1 MPEAKGPAYVQ
12 IPVSQQPTPKAE
24 SDKVGRLMLQH
35 KDGLPFLAVTGGNV
49 VPTGLAIVDEAGNAV
64 GLYTAR
70 RVKTAVDKQKAVSAA
85 QAYAAAAGLPPYT
98 PVARILE
105 GGENEVFEDF
115 FD

>member
-12 IPVSQQPTPKAE
+12 MPVSQQPASKAE
-24 SDKVGRLMLQH
+24 SEKVGRLMLQY
-35 KDGLPFLAVTGGNV
+35 KDGVPVLTVTGGNV
-49 VPTGLAIVDEAGNAV
+49 FPTGLAIVDETGNGV
-64 GLYTAR
+64 GLYTATR
-70 RVKTAVDKQKAVSAA
+70 GKTAVEKKKALSFA
-85 QAYAAAAGLPPYT
+85 QEYVHNAGLPPYT